1 MWLHVF
7 GVVEGKRA
15 VSASQG
21 DRDMVV
27 IKSKR
32 ESRTN
37 LRERERERWSTSWC
51 LSSPG
56 GFLVASVQR
65 HNEGKC
71 FLWGSHRVLLQPY
84 LSYVGIK
91 KQTVAHRA
99 VGKPLSSN
107 I

>member
-37 LRERERERWSTSWC
+37 LREREMEHKLVSEQSRGI
-51 LSSPG
+51 PG
-56 GFLVASVQR
+56 GQCT
-65 HNEGKC
+65 ET
-71 FLWGSHRVLLQPY
+71 Q
-84 LSYVGIK
+84 
-91 KQTVAHRA
+91 
-99 VGKPLSSN
+99 
-107 I
+107 

>member
-27 IKSKR
+27 KSKK

-37 LRERERERWSTSWC
+37 LIEREIEHKLVSEQSRGIPCGQCTETHTMKGNASCGDPIEFCYNRI
-51 LSSPG
+51 
-56 GFLVASVQR
+56 FL
-65 HNEGKC
+65 
-71 FLWGSHRVLLQPY
+71 LWE
-84 LSYVGIK
+84 
-91 KQTVAHRA
+91 
-99 VGKPLSSN
+99 
-107 I
+107 